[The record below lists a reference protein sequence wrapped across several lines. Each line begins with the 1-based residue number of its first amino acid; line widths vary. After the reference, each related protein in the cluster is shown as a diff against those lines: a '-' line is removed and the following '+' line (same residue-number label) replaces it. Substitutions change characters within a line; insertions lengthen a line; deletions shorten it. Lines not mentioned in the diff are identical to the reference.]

1 MTTDALVDVDL
12 TDLDNFTDGFPHHLF
27 ERHRA
32 EAPVW
37 WHEPTSH
44 TPDGEGFWSV
54 ATHAEVLEVL
64 SDPRT
69 YSSERGGDRPY
80 GGTLIQDL
88 PVAGVVLNMMDDPRH
103 AFAPAAKNLRA
114 LGRRRAGRPLADAVA
129 HRLDEWL
136 QMLDRRNLV
145 VAYDPEM
152 PPNEASPTYGGWHY
166 VPREPR
172 DGDDVIRRPDPPTK

>member
-1 MTTDALVDVDL
+1 MPYPKKL
-12 TDLDNFTDGFPHHLF
+12 
-27 ERHRA
+27 
-32 EAPVW
+32 
-37 WHEPTSH
+37 
-44 TPDGEGFWSV
+44 PDS
-54 ATHAEVLEVL
+54 
-64 SDPRT
+64 
-69 YSSERGGDRPY
+69 
-80 GGTLIQDL
+80 GTLIQLKRKHTYQEIAGMYDVDPNSVYVAL
-88 PVAGVVLNMMDDPRH
+88 RDVAGTPVQRQPKHTDLIPWHMDDPRH

-136 QMLDRRNLV
+136 QMLDRRNPV